1 MKYCEEYLPA
11 LSALIDGELSDAE
24 RGEVLAHLEACE
36 GCREYFTELSMI
48 HAAFAELEEYDA
60 PEGFSDGVMARVHEA
75 PAPKKRTHRAAWLS
89 IAACAAVAVTVLVS
103 PLREQLGA
111 KSATDDAATEAAMVT
126 MTMAAPQE
134 CAEEKCVEE
143 ECAEEEY
150 MDTSVSLQSAPRMMM
165 TRGDTESEK
174 SKTATVTGTNDCTA
188 ETPLELPRSAVSVYG
203 AAREDYLIEEAVSLD
218 YCADG
223 TVAGYDLPT
232 EKLDEFLALLD
243 AEGLSYES
251 AVAEQATTFC
261 VQYEEEN
268 ANG

>member
-1 MKYCEEYLPA
+1 M
-11 LSALIDGELSDAE
+11 
-24 RGEVLAHLEACE
+24 
-36 GCREYFTELSMI
+36 
-48 HAAFAELEEYDA
+48 HAAFGELEEYDA
-60 PEGFSDGVMARVHEA
+60 PEGFSDGVMARLHEV
-75 PAPKKRTHRAAWLS
+75 PAPKKRSHRTAWASL
-89 IAACAAVAVTVLVS
+89 AACAALAALVLAS
-103 PLREQLGA
+103 PLREHLANTAVDGA
-111 KSATDDAATEAAMVT
+111 TPETAMVT
-126 MTMAAPQE
+126 MTMAAPQV

-143 ECAEEEY
+143 ECAVEEF

-188 ETPLELPRSAVSVYG
+188 ETPLELPRSVVSVYG
-203 AAREDYLIEEAVSLD
+203 AAREDYLIEEAMSLD

-232 EKLDEFLALLD
+232 EKLDEFRALLD